1 MSTEHQE
8 WRDSEHDAVLDG
20 VLDAELDAE
29 LEAELDAG
37 DQIYRDALASLFRVP
52 ADLRDRTHIEVEQ
65 ALLSRSTLLAGVDL
79 LGTGWRTLRFM
90 FGPTPGNDLPA
101 DSHLLGRSP
110 MPSPSA
116 EESP

>member
-8 WRDSEHDAVLDG
+8 WPDSEHDAVLDG
-20 VLDAELDAE
+20 ELDAE

-52 ADLRDRTHIEVEQ
+52 ADLRDRTRVEVEQ

-79 LGTGWRTLRFM
+79 VGTGWRTLRFM
-90 FGPTPGNDLPA
+90 FGPTPGNDPTT
-101 DSHLLGRSP
+101 DPHRLGRSQ

-116 EESP
+116 QESS